1 MNQRWGAELP
11 AAAVGDEEAEEEVV
25 LRMRVDVFK
34 SEHGYL
40 ESKDSPDGRQRNRID
55 RRSYSSMK
63 IDPAVLGFSGS
74 EVKNWPWRRSQ
85 SRDGRRLEE
94 TGSRLARVL
103 GGGIGGIVVRYLAV
117 ASGELLPPGTMQ
129 STGAQFAER
138 PDRRVRKKPSAVVEA
153 IES

>member
-1 MNQRWGAELP
+1 MNQRGEAELP

-63 IDPAVLGFSGS
+63 INPAVLGFSGS

-85 SRDGRRLEE
+85 SRVGRR
-94 TGSRLARVL
+94 AK
-103 GGGIGGIVVRYLAV
+103 GIGVKAG
-117 ASGELLPPGTMQ
+117 AS
-129 STGAQFAER
+129 S
-138 PDRRVRKKPSAVVEA
+138 RRRQWGNRC
-153 IES
+153 